1 MSMQTTTE
9 TPTAPIAVPHD
20 RRRWIALAVVCL
32 AMLMNTLD
40 GSVVNVALPKIQD
53 DLNFSQSNL
62 SWVVNAYL
70 IMFGSFLL
78 LAGRLGDLIGRK
90 RVFLSG
96 VALFTLASAVC
107 GLADDQ
113 LLLVVSRAVQGLG
126 GAISSS
132 VIIALI
138 ITEFPDPME
147 RARAMSAY
155 IFVAVGGGSVGL
167 LVGGVLTQTVNW
179 HWIFF
184 INIPIGLVTLVLGAR
199 LLEENAGIG
208 LGEGVDWLGS
218 ILVTASL
225 MVGIYAIVKATD
237 YGWAS
242 AHTLGILGVA
252 LLMFVAFVVLESRIS
267 NPILPPAVLRIP
279 GLLGTCAA
287 RGLVS
292 SGMWATFFLGA
303 LFLERVRGFGA
314 LDTGLGFMPMT
325 VAVGAMSVGVTARL
339 QARFGAL
346 QTALPGLAVSTAG
359 LVLLSTVGV
368 HTAYFPRIFVAFFL
382 FGLGAGAAFIPL
394 LSIAMAQ
401 VPREH
406 AGVASGVVNVSM
418 QISGAV
424 GLAVLATIS
433 TDRAQTLTRHGNAVA
448 SALTGGYHL
457 AFIVAACC
465 SAAGAVITLL
475 VLRGP
480 SRALQ
485 RQSG

>member
-1 MSMQTTTE
+1 MSAETTAETTT
-9 TPTAPIAVPHD
+9 TPAPVVAHD

-96 VALFTLASAVC
+96 VAIFTVASAIC
-107 GLADDQ
+107 GLSESQ
-113 LLLVVSRAVQGLG
+113 IVLVVARAVQGFG
-126 GAISSS
+126 GAVSSS

-138 ITEFPDPME
+138 ITEFPDPVE
-147 RARAMSAY
+147 RAKAMSAY

-184 INIPIGLVTLVLGAR
+184 INIPIGIVTLALGWR
-199 LLEENAGIG
+199 LLEENVGIG
-208 LGEGVDWLGS
+208 LGQGVDWIGS

-225 MVGIYAIVKATD
+225 MVGIYAIVKSSE
-237 YGWAS
+237 YGWGS
-242 AHTLGILGVA
+242 AHTLGVGGVA
-252 LLMFVAFVVLESRIS
+252 VLMLVVFFVLESRIA
-267 NPILPPAVLRIP
+267 NPILPLGVLRIP
-279 GLLGTCAA
+279 GLLGTCAV

-292 SGMWATFFLGA
+292 CGLWATFFLGA
-303 LFLERVRGFGA
+303 LFLERIRGFGA
-314 LDTGLGFMPMT
+314 LDTGLAFMPMT
-325 VAVGAMSVGVTARL
+325 VAVGVLSLGITAKM

-346 QTALPGLAVSTAG
+346 QVAIPGLIVSTAG
-359 LVLLSTVGV
+359 LLLLSSVGV
-368 HTAYFPRIFVAFFL
+368 HEGYFPRVFVAFFL
-382 FGLGAGAAFIPL
+382 LGLGSGSAFIPL

-406 AGVASGVVNVSM
+406 AGIASGVVNVSM
-418 QISGAV
+418 QISAAV

-433 TDRAQTLTRHGNAVA
+433 TNRAQSLTASGHDLA

-457 AFIVAACC
+457 AFLVAAGC
-465 SAAGAVITLL
+465 SAVGAVITFA

-480 SRALQ
+480 SRALAQQ
-485 RQSG
+485 R

>member
-1 MSMQTTTE
+1 MITAMDDRCYGYLDE
-9 TPTAPIAVPHD
+9 PPTRPPSPPPRPLAVRHD

-78 LAGRLGDLIGRK
+78 LAGRLGDLVGRK

-113 LLLVVSRAVQGLG
+113 LLLVVARAVQGLG
-126 GAISSS
+126 GAVSSS

-138 ITEFPDPME
+138 ITEFPDPIE

-184 INIPIGLVTLVLGAR
+184 INIPIGLLTLVLGAR

-208 LGEGVDWLGS
+208 LGGGIDWLGS

-225 MVGIYAIVKATD
+225 MVGIYAIVKATE

-242 AHTLGILGVA
+242 AHTLGVGGVA
-252 LLMFVAFVVLESRIS
+252 VLMLVGVRRARVAHLE
-267 NPILPPAVLRIP
+267 PDPAAGGAAHP
-279 GLLGTCAA
+279 GAA
-287 RGLVS
+287 RHVRRARARLV
-292 SGMWATFFLGA
+292 GHVGDVLPRRALPRADPRLRRARHRPRVPADDGRRRRDVGRRDRAPAGA
-303 LFLERVRGFGA
+303 LRR
-314 LDTGLGFMPMT
+314 
-325 VAVGAMSVGVTARL
+325 
-339 QARFGAL
+339 
-346 QTALPGLAVSTAG
+346 
-359 LVLLSTVGV
+359 
-368 HTAYFPRIFVAFFL
+368 
-382 FGLGAGAAFIPL
+382 AA
-394 LSIAMAQ
+394 
-401 VPREH
+401 
-406 AGVASGVVNVSM
+406 
-418 QISGAV
+418 
-424 GLAVLATIS
+424 
-433 TDRAQTLTRHGNAVA
+433 DRAPRPRRLHRGPRCCSRPSASTRPTSRASSSRSSCSA
-448 SALTGGYHL
+448 SAR
-457 AFIVAACC
+457 APRSSRC
-465 SAAGAVITLL
+465 S
-475 VLRGP
+475 R
-480 SRALQ
+480 SRWRRCRASTPAS
-485 RQSG
+485 RRAS